1 MPLGDRASVSIVEG
15 RSVFGAIPATL
26 ISKNN
31 LKVDLVLNV
40 RSILTSQ
47 LLKKSK
53 DDRNY

>member
-1 MPLGDRASVSIVEG
+1 MPLCDRASVSIFEG

-40 RSILTSQ
+40 RSILTAQ
-47 LLKKSK
+47 FLRKSK